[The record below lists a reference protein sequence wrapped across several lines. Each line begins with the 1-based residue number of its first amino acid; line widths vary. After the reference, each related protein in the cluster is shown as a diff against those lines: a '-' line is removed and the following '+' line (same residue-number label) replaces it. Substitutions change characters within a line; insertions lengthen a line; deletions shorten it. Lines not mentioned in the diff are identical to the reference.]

1 MGAHIGALVVEDLV
15 LDRENA
21 AVAIDGGANVVTL
34 LARMV
39 RGDQV
44 LAAILDPLDRPA
56 QAHRR
61 GTHQHVFG
69 IKLAADTETAAD
81 MALVEVHRRE
91 RAPEH
96 AGNLG
101 AVPMRHLGGAMKL
114 EHVVG
119 RVVARN
125 GAAGLDRD
133 GRMPPD
139 RERRLD
145 HGVSGAEG
153 GIDIAVTL
161 AHDGRLGRAAGF
173 ELAGLRVGAKE
184 RRQFLDVEHDEL
196 GRILGEIG
204 IVGEHRRDRLAD
216 VAHCAGREQPLP
228 VGLQTFD
235 PGQAEIDRRNVGNVG
250 GRPHREHARFRQR
263 RARVDRADAA
273 VREIRAHDA
282 HVQLLRKRNVGG
294 KAATSG
300 QQRAI
305 LEPLHRPADKFFL
318 RLCVGRSHRAS

>member
-1 MGAHIGALVVEDLV
+1 MGAHVGALVVEDLV
-15 LDRENA
+15 LDRQNA
-21 AVAIDGGANVVTL
+21 AVAIDGGAGVMVL

-81 MALVEVHRRE
+81 MPFVEVHRRR

-114 EHVVG
+114 EHVLG
-119 RVVARN
+119 RVVTRN

-133 GRMPPD
+133 GGMPPD

-153 GIDIAVTL
+153 GVDIAVTL

-173 ELAGLRVGAKE
+173 ELAGRRVGVQE

-216 VAHCAGREQPLP
+216 IAHRAGREQPLP
-228 VGLQTFD
+228 VRFQTFD
-235 PGQAEIDRRNVGNVG
+235 PGQAEVDRRNVGNVG
-250 GRPHREHARFRQR
+250 CRPHREHACFRQR

-273 VREIRAHDA
+273 MREIRAHDS
-282 HVQLLRKRNVGG
+282 HVQLLRKRNIGG
-294 KAATSG
+294 KTAAPG
-300 QQRAI
+300 QERAV
-305 LEPLHRPADKFFL
+305 LKPRHRAADKFFL
-318 RLCVGRSHRAS
+318 RLCVERSHRAS